1 MFQFTVS
8 IKMNNLPNCNPD
20 IYQNGIQVFMTNTIS
35 SERLEEWV
43 KKIAQESN
51 QPVDWHWAAGRAIIL
66 TTGDME
72 RVRITIKNNRDMHDQ
87 FYLEAIKELG
97 ISSGL
102 WTSLSH
108 KYLDGIWASNGL

>member
-1 MFQFTVS
+1 
-8 IKMNNLPNCNPD
+8 MNNLPPCDPD
-20 IYQNGIQVFMTNTIS
+20 IYKNGIDAFMTNSIW

-66 TTGDME
+66 TTGDVE
-72 RVRITIKNNRDMHDQ
+72 KVRVAIKNNRDMHDK
-87 FYLEAIKELG
+87 FYLESVKELG
-97 ISSGL
+97 ISS
-102 WTSLSH
+102 SH